1 MAGVL
6 PAGHLKT
13 KRLTYDAN
21 GRQPLGNRRDDQVAR
36 KVLNKH
42 ITTRKVPNKHIT
54 TRKVLNKHITTRLVQ
69 YYSSKQHYRAS
80 QGHKIVLTCRASI
93 SCKCQGF
100 VTPWTKNCKKRNPFR
115 RLPNARNATFGATRT
130 KPSVGERHTRLL
142 HINTHGALPFLATAW
157 WPSKNKPYSGVNR
170 IRVRAEDR
178 ENTPQSTL

>member
-21 GRQPLGNRRDDQVAR
+21 GRQPLGNRRDDQVA
-36 KVLNKH
+36 
-42 ITTRKVPNKHIT
+42 
-54 TRKVLNKHITTRLVQ
+54 RKVLNKHITTRLVQ